1 MMTSTGP
8 AVHFPND
15 PLDYAAIGARVRAAR
30 RKHHHTQAALAEQL
44 HLSTSFL
51 GHIERG
57 TRIMS
62 LATFSQLCRVLSL
75 DANYLLFGSCQTL
88 PVGERQLLAE
98 HLYQLWRH
106 VANDQDSAPA
116 SSR

>member
-1 MMTSTGP
+1 MASADST
-8 AVHFPND
+8 VRFSD
-15 PLDYAAIGARVRAAR
+15 ELLDYAAIGARVRAAR
-30 RKHHHTQAALAEQL
+30 RKHHQTQAALAEQL
-44 HLSTSFL
+44 NLSTSFL

-106 VANDQDSAPA
+106 VAKDQNFPPA